1 MKEISEQEAL
11 ELLRAQISYGRRIT
25 GLAKEL
31 GVSQAFMSAV
41 LAGQK
46 RMTDPM
52 LKLIGVERRVT
63 YFLARET
70 ENPVKRSVPKG
81 RTPRGEA

>member
-11 ELLRAQISYGRRIT
+11 ELLRSQISYGRRIT

-41 LAGQK
+41 LLGQK
-46 RMTDPM
+46 RMTDDM
-52 LKLIGVERRVT
+52 LKFIGVERRTT
-63 YFLARET
+63 YVLVRET
-70 ENPVKRSVPKG
+70 QNPVKRSVPKG
-81 RTPRGEA
+81 KAAS

>member
-11 ELLRAQISYGRRIT
+11 ELLRAQISYSRRIT

-41 LAGQK
+41 LLGQK
-46 RMTDPM
+46 RMTDDM
-52 LKLIGVERRVT
+52 LKLIGVERRTT
-63 YFLARET
+63 YVLVRET
-70 ENPVKRSVPKG
+70 QNPVKRSIPKG
-81 RTPRGEA
+81 RASS

>member
-11 ELLRAQISYGRRIT
+11 ELLRAQISYGKRIT

-41 LAGQK
+41 LLGQK
-46 RMTDPM
+46 RMTDDM
-52 LKLIGVERRVT
+52 LKLIGVERRTT
-63 YFLARET
+63 YVLVRET
-70 ENPVKRSVPKG
+70 QNPVKRSVPKSK
-81 RTPRGEA
+81 ASS